1 MKITKR
7 QLKQLLK
14 EEVSALPLENL
25 VGGIAGLVDGMHPE
39 DVSDVFEKVF
49 RALPGVELQMHDAPP
64 EEEEIESREMIG
76 FGRGEEEES
85 ESAGRPIGFREQ
97 LEWLILEE
105 INHTLSEV
113 DIAKWLRGR
122 ARIDRA
128 GQKDDFMNQYRV
140 VVKTDNGIKVF
151 KERYPDADQAWDYAE
166 KLKRSNQFES
176 GAEFVIQQQEDM
188 PGPGDSI
195 EWKEIGSMY

>member
-64 EEEEIESREMIG
+64 EEEEIESREKIG
-76 FGRGEEEES
+76 FGRGEEEEG

-105 INHTLSEV
+105 LEHVLGE
-113 DIAKWLRGR
+113 KRRRGPVTPAEQWIVNR
-122 ARIDRA
+122 GSQRVPKAVQGEWYRRGVRIGHGYAPRA
-128 GQKDDFMNQYRV
+128 GHPCYDDLTKCYQQNEL
-140 VVKTDNGIKVF
+140 G
-151 KERYPDADQAWDYAE
+151 
-166 KLKRSNQFES
+166 QFEPI
-176 GAEFVIQQQEDM
+176 GQEEESPVDA
-188 PGPGDSI
+188 
-195 EWKEIGSMY
+195 